1 MNDNVLPLSRPPLIP
16 TPIER
21 SNDPPKTTTPHWGVS
36 ESSNTALRCGTR
48 ATKGTDMATTTRV
61 WISPQAHERL
71 HRELDTLRF
80 LFSAGIADEGS
91 DENATAVRRAWETR
105 IQQIH
110 DLLINAVVGEDPPN
124 DGIAEP
130 GMVVTIRRDATGDTE
145 TFLLGVHGAEYA
157 DMPVYSIESPL
168 GAAIAGARPGQRRTY
183 RLPNGIPM
191 AVTLLN
197 AVPYGLHIA
206 DLNQPAPQ

>member
-1 MNDNVLPLSRPPLIP
+1 MPS
-16 TPIER
+16 TP
-21 SNDPPKTTTPHWGVS
+21 
-36 ESSNTALRCGTR
+36 
-48 ATKGTDMATTTRV
+48 RV

-71 HRELDTLRF
+71 RRELDTLHF
-80 LFSAGIADEGS
+80 LFSAGVADGDT
-91 DENATAVRRAWETR
+91 DENAAAVQRAWQVR

-130 GMVVTIRRDATGDTE
+130 GMVVTIRYDATGDTD
-145 TFLLGVHGAEYA
+145 TFLLGVHGAEYG
-157 DMPVYSIESPL
+157 DMEVYSIQSPL
-168 GAAIAGARPGQRRTY
+168 GSAIAGARPGERRTY
-183 RLPNGIPM
+183 RLPTGTTL

-197 AVPYGLHIA
+197 AVPYGIHIA

>member
-1 MNDNVLPLSRPPLIP
+1 M
-16 TPIER
+16 
-21 SNDPPKTTTPHWGVS
+21 TTTS
-36 ESSNTALRCGTR
+36 
-48 ATKGTDMATTTRV
+48 RV

-80 LFSAGIADEGS
+80 LFSSGIADEDA

-130 GMVVTIRRDATGDTE
+130 GMVVTIRYDATGDTD

-157 DMPVYSIESPL
+157 DMAVYSIESPL
-168 GAAIAGARPGQRRTY
+168 GAAIAGARPGERRTH
-183 RLPNGIPM
+183 RLPNGPAL
-191 AVTLLN
+191 AVTLLK
-197 AVPYGLHIA
+197 AVPYGLHTA
-206 DLNQPAPQ
+206 ELNQPAPQ

>member
-1 MNDNVLPLSRPPLIP
+1 M
-16 TPIER
+16 
-21 SNDPPKTTTPHWGVS
+21 K
-36 ESSNTALRCGTR
+36 
-48 ATKGTDMATTTRV
+48 MATTQRV

-80 LFSAGIADEGS
+80 LFSAGIADEG
-91 DENATAVRRAWETR
+91 DDNATAVRRAWEIR

-110 DLLINAVVGEDPPN
+110 DLLINAVVGEDPPD

-130 GMVVTIRRDATGDTE
+130 GMVVTVRYDATGDTD
-145 TFLLGVHGAEYA
+145 TFLLGVRGAEFA
-157 DMPVYSIESPL
+157 DMPVHSIESPL

-183 RLPNGIPM
+183 RLPNGIPL
-191 AVTLLN
+191 AITLLT

-206 DLNQPAPQ
+206 DLTLAAPR